1 MDKFL
6 SNRIN
11 TLAESETLA
20 MMRMSRE
27 LMAKGHDVI
36 SLAVGEPDFNT
47 PEDIKDAAIQAINDN
62 FTHYTPVSGI
72 PELRQAI
79 CRKLKRDN
87 ELEYKPENIVV
98 STGAK
103 QSLYNTMMC
112 LVNPGDEVIVPCPY
126 WVSYKEI
133 IKMAE
138 GKAVY
143 LEAGINQDFKITPS
157 QLEKAITPK
166 TKVIIYS
173 SPCNPSGSVYTKEE
187 LEQIAIVLKNHPN
200 IFIISDEIYENINF
214 TGVHYSIANFDYIK
228 DRVIIVN
235 GVSKGF
241 AMTGWRLGYIAAPAF
256 IAKACDKLQGQV
268 TSGTNSITQKAAIV
282 ALDTNPSTSVDI
294 KNMITAF
301 KQRRD
306 NALKMLSE
314 IPGIKTNTP
323 QGAFYILPDV
333 SYYYGKKHGDNI
345 IKDGQDLCDYLLQ
358 NYYIAL
364 VPGQAFGSPNTV
376 RLSYATSMERLEEAI
391 KRFSAGLKNLS

>member
-1 MDKFL
+1 MNEFL

-11 TLAESETLA
+11 SLAESETLA

-27 LMAKGHDVI
+27 LMAKGRDVI

-47 PEDIKDAAIQAINDN
+47 PEDIKVAAIQAINDN

-72 PELRQAI
+72 PELRQAV

-87 ELEYKPENIVV
+87 GLDYKPENIVV

-103 QSLYNTMMC
+103 QSIYNAMLC

-133 IKMAE
+133 VRLAE

-143 LEAGINQDFKITPS
+143 LEADIKHDFKITAS

-166 TKVIIYS
+166 TKAIIYS

-187 LEQIAIVLKNHPN
+187 LEQLALVLKKYPN
-200 IFIISDEIYENINF
+200 IYIISDEIYENINF
-214 TGVHYSIANFDYIK
+214 TGVHNSIAEFDYIK

-268 TSGTNSITQKAAIV
+268 TSGTNSITQKAAVV
-282 ALDTNPSTSVDI
+282 ALDTDPSSSADI
-294 KNMITAF
+294 ENMLSAF

-306 NALKMLSE
+306 NALNMLAQ

-333 SYYYGKKHGDNI
+333 SYYYGKKNADNI
-345 IKDGQDLCDYLLQ
+345 IKDGQCLCDYLLQ

-376 RLSYATSMERLEEAI
+376 RLSYATSMDRLEEAI
-391 KRFSAGLKNLS
+391 KRFSAGLLSLT

>member
-1 MDKFL
+1 MNEFL

-11 TLAESETLA
+11 SLAESETLA

-47 PEDIKDAAIQAINDN
+47 PEDIKVAAIQAINDN

-72 PELRQAI
+72 PELRQAV

-87 ELEYKPENIVV
+87 GLDYKPENIVV

-103 QSLYNTMMC
+103 QSIYNAMLC

-133 IKMAE
+133 VRLAE

-143 LEAGINQDFKITPS
+143 LEADIKQDFKLSAS

-166 TKVIIYS
+166 TKAIIYS

-187 LEQIAIVLKNHPN
+187 LEQLALVLKKYPN
-200 IFIISDEIYENINF
+200 IYIISDEIYENINF
-214 TGVHYSIANFDYIK
+214 TGVHNSIAEFDYIK

-268 TSGTNSITQKAAIV
+268 TSGTNSITQKAAVV
-282 ALDTNPSTSVDI
+282 ALDTDPSSSADI
-294 KNMITAF
+294 ENMLSAF

-306 NALKMLSE
+306 NALNMLAQ

-333 SYYYGKKHGDNI
+333 SYYYGKKNADNI
-345 IKDGQDLCDYLLQ
+345 IKDGQCLCDYLLQ

-376 RLSYATSMERLEEAI
+376 RLSYATSMDRLEEAI
-391 KRFSAGLKNLS
+391 KRFSAGLLSLT

>member
-1 MDKFL
+1 MNEFL

-11 TLAESETLA
+11 SLAESETLA

-47 PEDIKDAAIQAINDN
+47 PEDIKVAAIQAINDN

-72 PELRQAI
+72 PELRQAV

-87 ELEYKPENIVV
+87 GLDYKPENIVV

-103 QSLYNTMMC
+103 QSIYNAMLC

-133 IKMAE
+133 VRLAE

-143 LEAGINQDFKITPS
+143 LEADIKHDFKITAS

-166 TKVIIYS
+166 TKAIIYS

-187 LEQIAIVLKNHPN
+187 LEQLALVLKKYPN
-200 IFIISDEIYENINF
+200 IYIISDEIYENINF
-214 TGVHYSIANFDYIK
+214 TGVHNSIAEFDYIK

-268 TSGTNSITQKAAIV
+268 TSGTNSITQKAAVV
-282 ALDTNPSTSVDI
+282 ALDTDPSSSADI
-294 KNMITAF
+294 ENMLSAF

-306 NALKMLSE
+306 NALNMLAQ

-333 SYYYGKKHGDNI
+333 SYYYGKKNADNI
-345 IKDGQDLCDYLLQ
+345 IKDGQCLCDYLLQ

-376 RLSYATSMERLEEAI
+376 RLSYATSMDRLEEAI
-391 KRFSAGLKNLS
+391 KRFSAGLLSLT

>member
-1 MDKFL
+1 MNEFL

-11 TLAESETLA
+11 SLAESETLA

-47 PEDIKDAAIQAINDN
+47 PEDIKVAAIQAINDN

-72 PELRQAI
+72 PELRQAV

-87 ELEYKPENIVV
+87 GLDYKPENIVV

-103 QSLYNTMMC
+103 QSIYNAMLC

-133 IKMAE
+133 VRLAE

-143 LEAGINQDFKITPS
+143 LEADIKQDFKLSAS

-166 TKVIIYS
+166 TKAIIYS

-187 LEQIAIVLKNHPN
+187 LEQLALVLKKYPN
-200 IFIISDEIYENINF
+200 IYIISDEIYENINF
-214 TGVHYSIANFDYIK
+214 TGVHNSIAEFDYIK

-268 TSGTNSITQKAAIV
+268 TSGTNSITQKAAVV
-282 ALDTNPSTSVDI
+282 ALDTDPSSSADI
-294 KNMITAF
+294 KNMLSAF

-306 NALKMLSE
+306 NALNMLAQ

-333 SYYYGKKHGDNI
+333 SYYYGKKNADNI
-345 IKDGQDLCDYLLQ
+345 IKDGQCLCDYLLQ

-376 RLSYATSMERLEEAI
+376 RLSYATSMDRLEEAI
-391 KRFSAGLKNLS
+391 KRFSAGLLSLT

>member
-1 MDKFL
+1 MNEFL

-11 TLAESETLA
+11 SLAESETLA

-47 PEDIKDAAIQAINDN
+47 PEDIKVAAIQAINDN

-72 PELRQAI
+72 PELRQAV

-87 ELEYKPENIVV
+87 GLDYKPENIVV

-103 QSLYNTMMC
+103 QSIYNAMLC

-133 IKMAE
+133 VRLAE

-143 LEAGINQDFKITPS
+143 LEADIKQDFKLSAS

-166 TKVIIYS
+166 TKAIIYS

-187 LEQIAIVLKNHPN
+187 LEQFALVLKKYPN
-200 IFIISDEIYENINF
+200 IYIISDEIYENINF
-214 TGVHYSIANFDYIK
+214 TGVHNSIAEFDYIK

-268 TSGTNSITQKAAIV
+268 TSGTNSITQKAAVV
-282 ALDTNPSTSVDI
+282 ALDTDPSSSADI
-294 KNMITAF
+294 KNMLSAF

-306 NALKMLSE
+306 NALNMLAQ

-333 SYYYGKKHGDNI
+333 SYYYGKKNGDNI
-345 IKDGQDLCDYLLQ
+345 IKDGQCLCDYLLQ

-376 RLSYATSMERLEEAI
+376 RLSYATSMDRLEEAI
-391 KRFSAGLKNLS
+391 KRFSAGLLSLA